1 MGKSEFHQRIGRKI
15 EALVICVNYGDF
27 LKITLPRNKKQIE
40 DITVITDFNDKET
53 IAICNQ
59 NDVDY
64 ILTDEFYRCGFS
76 FVKSAGYTV
85 AFNFLHYRDWI
96 LLIDADI
103 ILNENFGFYIK
114 ENITKLNIECLYGCT
129 GVLVEKYSDFLLVEK
144 NKMILKNFNCFS
156 CENIGNGY
164 FQLFNFNKFKD
175 KKNWEIYPQTGTGI
189 DEDTI
194 FKLKFGNNYIEN
206 GKWIMDKNFNKI
218 IDLSVLHL
226 GELGINHKGRKSK
239 RFE

>member
-1 MGKSEFHQRIGRKI
+1 MGKSECHQRIGRKI

-53 IAICNQ
+53 IDICNQ

-64 ILTDEFYRCGFS
+64 ILTDEFFRCSFP

-85 AFNFLHYRDWI
+85 GFNFLHYKDWI
-96 LLIDADI
+96 LLIDADT
-103 ILNENFGFYIK
+103 ILNENFGIYIK

-129 GVLVEKYSDFLLVEK
+129 GFLIEKYSDFLLIK
-144 NKMILKNFNCFS
+144 NNKKKINNFDFFS
-156 CENIGNGY
+156 KECIGNGY
-164 FQLFNFNKFKD
+164 FQLFNFSKFKYN
-175 KKNWEIYPQTGTGI
+175 KIWEIYPQTGDGK
-189 DEDTI
+189 DEDEL
-194 FKLKFGNNYIEN
+194 FRLKFGNNYQKD
-206 GKWIMDKNFNKI
+206 GKMIWDREFQKI
-218 IDLSVLHL
+218 IDLPVLHL
-226 GELGINHKGRKSK
+226 GELGINHKGRKSR